1 MNNKRNL
8 LIAGILTLFLASF
21 VRSSL
26 NLALP
31 AISEDLNLS
40 AVFITWIPT
49 IYLLVNAVLYVPFGR
64 IGDIYGRKRIFH
76 YGLIIFTVSSFLC
89 AFSVSGEMLLFIRIF
104 QSIGNAMIFASLYAL
119 ITSSFKFD
127 KRGKAFG
134 LIIMGF
140 SIGLILGPIFGGFV
154 TQMMGWRSI
163 FILDGIVGAL
173 ATLTIISFKPEWNT
187 SNDEKFDILG
197 SILLGLSIMLIISG
211 FSNMG
216 WTYKFILLVLGFIGL
231 LVFYFV
237 ERRSDYPLIN
247 LDLFKSKNY
256 LFGSVTSMINYS
268 SFIAVNFVLSPY
280 LIIIMGFSPLKA
292 GLMLSTSAFLM
303 LLLSPIAGKLSDKFN
318 LWKSFHRGY
327 VFYYYGNRYHGHV

>member
-127 KRGKAFG
+127 KRKAFC
-134 LIIMGF
+134 LIEGVF
-140 SIGLILGPIFGGFV
+140 P
-154 TQMMGWRSI
+154 
-163 FILDGIVGAL
+163 
-173 ATLTIISFKPEWNT
+173 
-187 SNDEKFDILG
+187 
-197 SILLGLSIMLIISG
+197 
-211 FSNMG
+211 
-216 WTYKFILLVLGFIGL
+216 LV
-231 LVFYFV
+231 
-237 ERRSDYPLIN
+237 
-247 LDLFKSKNY
+247 
-256 LFGSVTSMINYS
+256 
-268 SFIAVNFVLSPY
+268 
-280 LIIIMGFSPLKA
+280 
-292 GLMLSTSAFLM
+292 
-303 LLLSPIAGKLSDKFN
+303 
-318 LWKSFHRGY
+318 
-327 VFYYYGNRYHGHV
+327 